1 MSRHSPLASQI
12 IEAATALDDDLKRNR
27 PPFTTT
33 TGIIAALGGVPA
45 VAALTGSK
53 PTAVSNWQ
61 AFPHFPARFYKLML
75 DALHERGLHAP
86 ASLWGQSTGEITKE
100 DEIEVA

>member
-1 MSRHSPLASQI
+1 MSKHSLTSQI
-12 IEAATALDDDLKRNR
+12 IEAAEALDDHLKRDR

-33 TGIIAALGGVPA
+33 AGIIAALGGVPA

-53 PTAVSNWQ
+53 PAAVSNWQ
-61 AFPHFPARFYKLML
+61 AFPHFPSRFYALML

-86 ASLWGQSTGEITKE
+86 ASLWGMAVRQE
-100 DEIEVA
+100 DDKQIEVA

>member
-1 MSRHSPLASQI
+1 MSTPSLTSTI
-12 IEAATALDDDLKRNR
+12 IEAAEALDDHLKRSR

-33 TGIIAALGGVPA
+33 SAIIDALGGVPA

-53 PTAVSNWQ
+53 PAAVSNWLN
-61 AFPHFPARFYKLML
+61 FSHFPSRFYALML

-86 ASLWGQSTGEITKE
+86 ASLWGMAAAKQHEAAET
-100 DEIEVA
+100 EVA